1 LDSVVSA
8 TRNSLAL
15 YTTIYPG
22 VEQYL
27 QAWSSSV
34 CQQTDRDFDLWV
46 SVDSMEVDEVLR
58 LFASGLRPH
67 HVIHSTGKSPTEIR
81 IQAIEEMVNRYAAVV
96 FVDADDVLHPSRIEG
111 ARHFLGKSDVAGCA
125 LEIVDENGRK
135 TGATFGPRFGED
147 LAPLL
152 PSYNVFGLSNTAYRS
167 EVLRGC
173 LPLSSETEML
183 DWQLATLA
191 FVRGATLAFDFTPRM
206 YYRQYAGNLAHVLP
220 PFTAHQVS
228 LAAAR
233 VLAHYRCLLNG
244 AHDFPSA
251 HRNTWIEAEDRAEA
265 FNETISRS
273 RERLEV
279 YVHALNRLRPRY
291 VWWWCVAHPQLEDI
305 WRN

>member
-1 LDSVVSA
+1 MVSA

-46 SVDSMEVDEVLR
+46 SIDSMEVDEVPGLFPGR
-58 LFASGLRPH
+58 LQPH
-67 HVIHSTGKSPTEIR
+67 HIIPSRGKSPTEIR
-81 IQAIEEMVNRYAAVV
+81 IQAIEEMVNRYSAVV
-96 FVDADDVLHPSRIEG
+96 FVDADDLLHPSRVEA
-111 ARHFLGKSDVAGCA
+111 ARHFLGKADVAGCA

-135 TGATFGPRFGED
+135 IGATFGPQIGED
-147 LAPLL
+147 PAPLL
-152 PSYNVFGLSNTAYRS
+152 PSYNVFGLSNTAYRAD
-167 EVLRGC
+167 VLRGC
-173 LPLSSETEML
+173 LPLSSETEMI

-191 FVRGATLAFDFTPRM
+191 FIRGATLAFDFTPRM
-206 YYRQYAGNLAHVLP
+206 YYRQHAGNLANVLP

-228 LAAAR
+228 LAATR

-244 AHDFPSA
+244 AHNFPSA
-251 HRNTWIEAEDRAEA
+251 HRNTWIAAGNRAEA
-265 FNETISRS
+265 FNETITHS
-273 RERLEV
+273 RERLDR